1 MSPSAVIEIKDLSFS
16 YAGLPVLDRIS
27 LAVPERDFATV
38 IGPNGGGKTT
48 LLKIILGLL
57 VPNEGTVR
65 VFGRSPREARPRV
78 SYMPQF
84 ATVDPLFPVSVLDV
98 VLMGRLNKSR
108 KTSPF
113 TRTDRK
119 EALRALDQVGLGE
132 LRQRPFSA
140 LSGGQ
145 RQRVLIARAIASR
158 PELLL
163 LDEPVANLDQQ
174 VERQFYD
181 LLIRLNEQ
189 MTILLVS
196 HDLGFVSQFVKSVI
210 CVNRRL
216 IMHPTDQ
223 INGRLISEIY
233 GHEMRMVRH
242 DCVAHEEGQQ

>member
-1 MSPSAVIEIKDLSFS
+1 MSPSPVIEIKDLSFS
-16 YAGLPVLDRIS
+16 YAGLSVLDRIS
-27 LAVPERDFATV
+27 LAVPEQDFATV

-57 VPNEGTVR
+57 EPNEGTVR

-119 EALRALDQVGLGE
+119 EALRALDQVGLGD

-174 VERQFYD
+174 VERRFYD